1 MPDAMGVAVVGLGKI
16 GQYLDADL
24 DSSSYCLSHSSAVAQ
39 HSSFL
44 LSCGVDPNPQ
54 CRDDFA
60 KRFSSPSFGSLA
72 EAASKSRFEGIILCG
87 PTSVNGSLLKQ
98 AVELKPRW
106 ILMEKPM
113 GESLHEAKSILRMC
127 QDAKVNLAVNFV
139 RRSEPG
145 AMRVREMI
153 QTGRIG
159 RAQKII
165 VTYSKGLFNNAS
177 HFVDL
182 LRYWFGEGSHHQV
195 VGSVEQSHQGDP
207 EPDFMIHFGGVP
219 AHFISAK
226 EDNYSVRDL
235 EIIGTR
241 GSIQYLRGGLKIR
254 VLDVVESK
262 VFRGY
267 KFLEFEGT
275 EVMSQLNR
283 VQYFVMDRLRESI
296 LEGREL
302 DFSGTE
308 ALKTME
314 NLERIKSLCHM
325 H

>member
-1 MPDAMGVAVVGLGKI
+1 VPDAMGVAVVGLGKI

-24 DSSSYCLSHSSAVAQ
+24 DSSSFCLSHASAVAQ
-39 HSSFL
+39 HSSFS
-44 LSCGVDPNPQ
+44 LSCGVDPNSQ
-54 CRDDFA
+54 CRQDFA
-60 KRFSSPSFGSLA
+60 KRFSSPSFGSLS
-72 EAASKSRFEGIILCG
+72 EAAAKSRFDGIIICG
-87 PTSVNGSLLKQ
+87 PTSANVDLLKQ
-98 AVELKPRW
+98 AVELKPHW

-113 GESLHEAKSILRMC
+113 GQSLDEAKAILRMC
-127 QDAKVNLAVNFV
+127 QDSKVNLAVNFI

-145 AMRVREMI
+145 AVRVKEMI

-195 VGSVEQSHQGDP
+195 VGSLEQSHQGDP
-207 EPDFMIHFGGVP
+207 EPDFVIHFGGIP

-226 EDNYSVRDL
+226 EDQYSVRDL
-235 EIIGTR
+235 EVIGTR

-262 VFRGY
+262 TFKGY

-275 EVMSQLNR
+275 EVTSQLNR
-283 VQYFVMDRLRESI
+283 VQYFVMDRLGKSI

-302 DFSGTE
+302 DFSGAE